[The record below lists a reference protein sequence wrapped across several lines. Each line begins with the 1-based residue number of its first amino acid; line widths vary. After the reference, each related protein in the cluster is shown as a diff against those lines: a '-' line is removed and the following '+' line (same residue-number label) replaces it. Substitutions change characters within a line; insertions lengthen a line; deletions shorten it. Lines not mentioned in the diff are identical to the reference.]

1 MRTQNAFERERAEG
15 GALPADIKRYKAGKR
30 RPVKSER
37 VSQSRPGPPFFCGKF
52 VIRSAKHRIG
62 AKNFI

>member
-37 VSQSRPGPPFFCGKF
+37 VSQSRRGRHFFVVNLLSGLQN
-52 VIRSAKHRIG
+52 IG
-62 AKNFI
+62 

>member
-37 VSQSRPGPPFFCGKF
+37 VSQSGPPFFVVNLLSGLQN
-52 VIRSAKHRIG
+52 IG
-62 AKNFI
+62 